1 MLYGFFN
8 FVLRIL
14 LAILTRRETVG
25 LENVPPTGALII
37 IGNHTSFLDPLLLG
51 VAIPRRTVFM
61 SKAENFRHPL
71 LAPLVWLYGA
81 FPVRRGMVD
90 RRALKRSHQVLDQ
103 GLVLAMFPEGHRSEN
118 RQLQRAHLG
127 TALVAVRT
135 GATILPIAIAG
146 AVSGIGPLLRLQR
159 PHIKLTFGQPFHL
172 PVAAGSQMGK
182 TQLWQLSDFMMYR
195 IAELLP
201 PEYRGVYADPN
212 HPPTQEMPPDKI
224 DEWAPATPLEW
235 WRSLFGWKGA
245 SNPAK
250 GG

>member
-8 FVLRIL
+8 FVLRIV
-14 LAILTRRETVG
+14 LAILTRREIVG
-25 LENVPPTGALII
+25 LEHVPPTGGLIV
-37 IGNHTSFLDPLLLG
+37 IGNHTSFLDPVLLG
-51 VAIPRRTVFM
+51 VAMPRYTVFM

-71 LAPLVWLYGA
+71 LALLAWLYGA

-90 RRALKRSHQVLDQ
+90 RRALKRSLQVLEQ
-103 GLVLAMFPEGHRSEN
+103 GQVLAMFPEGHRSETG
-118 RQLQRAHLG
+118 QLQRAHLG

-135 GATILPIAIAG
+135 GVPIVPLAITG
-146 AVSGIGPLLRLQR
+146 AVPKIWPLLRLQR
-159 PHIKLTFGQPFHL
+159 PHIKLTFGRAFHL
-172 PVAAGSQMGK
+172 PVAAGSQVSK

-201 PEYRGVYADPN
+201 PEYLGVYADPD
-212 HPPTQEMPPDKI
+212 HPPTQEMPPDKV

-245 SNPAK
+245 SPTRP
-250 GG
+250 